1 MGYSAL
7 SKYYDF
13 LMTDFDYDSYINFI
27 LKQVAGKT
35 GLDLAAGSGE
45 MTIPLSKRGFKM
57 TGGDISSEMLTIATE
72 KARKQ
77 FQNILF
83 LVLDLNNLSISKK
96 YDFVTAVC
104 DGFNY
109 VSNIANLKSA
119 FLAVY
124 NALNAGGKFI
134 FDISTKHKLTE
145 IIGNNIFYED
155 LDKLSYFWTNKLFPN
170 KIEMSLSFFERQQSV
185 DECKQGELYRRYDEQ
200 QTQYFYDN
208 NEIIGLLQQI
218 GFITNVYDGK
228 FEKLTATSP
237 RMTVVA
243 TK

>member
-1 MGYSAL
+1 
-7 SKYYDF
+7 
-13 LMTDFDYDSYINFI
+13 MTDFDYDSYINFI

-134 FDISTKHKLTE
+134 FDISTKYKLTE

>member
-134 FDISTKHKLTE
+134 FDISTKYKLTE

>member
-134 FDISTKHKLTE
+134 FDISTKYKLTE

-208 NEIIGLLQQI
+208 DEIIGLLQQI

>member
-1 MGYSAL
+1 
-7 SKYYDF
+7 
-13 LMTDFDYDSYINFI
+13 MTDFDYDSYINFI

-134 FDISTKHKLTE
+134 FDISTKYKLTE

-208 NEIIGLLQQI
+208 DEIIGLLQQI